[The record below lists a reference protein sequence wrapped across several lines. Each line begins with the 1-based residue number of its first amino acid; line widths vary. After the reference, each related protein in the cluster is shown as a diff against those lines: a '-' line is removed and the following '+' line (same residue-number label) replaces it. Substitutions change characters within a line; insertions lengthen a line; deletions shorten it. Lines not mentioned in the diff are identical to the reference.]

1 MKLGFNQVAEYY
13 YTPGWW
19 EAGPN
24 LSVYINKEKFDALP
38 VEYQNIIEAAATR
51 ANVDMMASYDAKNP
65 VALKQLIAGGTKL
78 RAFPRDVLEAAYAA
92 AQQTY
97 DELRASNPD
106 FKRIYDDMVAFQKD
120 QNLWAGVA
128 EGRQDAFMQ
137 SISR

>member
-1 MKLGFNQVAEYY
+1 MQAV
-13 YTPGWW
+13 
-19 EAGPN
+19 
-24 LSVYINKEKFDALP
+24 
-38 VEYQNIIEAAATR
+38 
-51 ANVDMMASYDAKNP
+51 
-65 VALKQLIAGGTKL
+65 
-78 RAFPRDVLEAAYAA
+78 PRKTARRCREEAAYAA